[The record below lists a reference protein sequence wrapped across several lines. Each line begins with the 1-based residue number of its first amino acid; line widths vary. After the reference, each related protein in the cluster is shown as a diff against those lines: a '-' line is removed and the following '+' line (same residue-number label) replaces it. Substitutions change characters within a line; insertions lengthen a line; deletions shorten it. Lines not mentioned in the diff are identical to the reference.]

1 MSNYK
6 LLLSDDINCQNIYNY
21 LCENLKHKE
30 TLFLTATQNLKRLR
44 LQNQTFENNDKINI
58 KTFSELK
65 ETVYDQI
72 RDKGRFIS
80 RADQKFILTQVIRQ
94 LFSGERQIAFYKI
107 RNDLFEL
114 YEFLLS
120 EEVGEISQDII
131 ELINKDFTNTEA
143 DIFKIY
149 NNYYN
154 ALYDIK
160 NGQVPKNIDVERL
173 HIGTHAKLLSEI
185 FIL

>member
-30 TLFLTATQNLKRLR
+30 TLFLTVTQNLKRLR

-65 ETVYDQI
+65 ENVYDQI

-80 RADQKFILTQVIRQ
+80 RADQKFILKQVIRQ

-114 YEFLLS
+114 ELDISTPSHSLS
-120 EEVGEISQDII
+120 FRSAI
-131 ELINKDFTNTEA
+131 
-143 DIFKIY
+143 
-149 NNYYN
+149 
-154 ALYDIK
+154 ALRNLWDPSLRS
-160 NGQVPKNIDVERL
+160 GWQVD
-173 HIGTHAKLLSEI
+173 
-185 FIL
+185 